1 MKKDGGQ
8 EVCVLNK
15 TKVYDYLES
24 KVKRLEKCLSDKL
37 GEKGLQVDKSMA
49 DERGIGDET
58 VMILKSEIE
67 DKNFVD
73 AFAKERYNYENIRK
87 LAPYV

>member
-1 MKKDGGQ
+1 
-8 EVCVLNK
+8 
-15 TKVYDYLES
+15 
-24 KVKRLEKCLSDKL
+24 
-37 GEKGLQVDKSMA
+37 MA
-49 DERGIGDET
+49 DERGIGEET